1 MNGSRRRAEATR
13 GHLLLLPTTLW
24 LGALLIGPLVVIIAF
39 SLGTRGINPP
49 VRFDWAHPR
58 LESYRRALDPDF
70 LPIFGRSLLYAATAT
85 VCCIALGFPL
95 AYWIARRP
103 PRHRTLL
110 LVLAVVPFLTS
121 DLIRMY
127 AWQFILQ
134 RNGLLNAA
142 LGGLGLGD
150 DRTFLNTPG
159 AVILGLTYGFLPF
172 MVLPLY
178 AAVER
183 MDPTLVEASHD
194 LGHGRI
200 STFRR
205 VILPSVMTGVVAGTL
220 LVFIPALGDFV
231 TPALLGGTR
240 TVMYGSVIQD
250 QFRGGGNNWPLGS
263 AMAVLLMFVIMVGVI
278 VELRRSEDGLP

>member
-1 MNGSRRRAEATR
+1 VTRPRRRPEALR

-24 LGALLIGPLVVIIAF
+24 LGALLIGPLLVVVAF
-39 SLGTRGINPP
+39 SLGRRGINPP
-49 VRFDWAHPR
+49 VRVDWANPR
-58 LESYRRALDPDF
+58 FENYRRALDPDF
-70 LPIFGRSLLYAATAT
+70 LPIFLRSVGYAASAT
-85 VCCIALGFPL
+85 LCCIALGFPL

-103 PRHRTLL
+103 PRQRTLF

-121 DLIRMY
+121 YLIRMY

-134 RNGLLNAA
+134 RNGLLNAV
-142 LGGLGLGD
+142 LGAAGLGD
-150 DRTFLNTPG
+150 DRAFLNTPG
-159 AVILGLTYGFLPF
+159 AVIVGLTYGFLPF

-178 AAVER
+178 AAIER
-183 MDPTLVEASHD
+183 MDPSLVEASAD

-205 VILPSVMTGVVAGTL
+205 VILPSVFPGLVAGTL

-263 AMAVLLMFVIMVGVI
+263 AMAVLLMVVIMIGVI

>member
-121 DLIRMY
+121 YLIRMY

-205 VILPSVMTGVVAGTL
+205 VILPSVMPGLVAGTL

>member
-121 DLIRMY
+121 YLIRMY

-183 MDPTLVEASHD
+183 MDPALVEASHD

-205 VILPSVMTGVVAGTL
+205 VILPSVMPGLVAGTL

>member
-1 MNGSRRRAEATR
+1 MTRVRRRFEATR

-24 LGALLIGPLVVIIAF
+24 LGALLLGPLLVVVAF
-39 SLGTRGINPP
+39 SVGKRGINPP
-49 VRFDWAHPR
+49 VRVDWAHPR
-58 LESYRRALDPDF
+58 FENYQRALDPDF
-70 LPIFGRSLLYAATAT
+70 LPIFLRSAGYAATAT
-85 VCCIALGFPL
+85 ALCVALGFPL

-103 PRHRTLL
+103 PHRRTLF

-121 DLIRMY
+121 YLIRMY

-134 RNGLLNAA
+134 RNGLLNAV
-142 LGGLGLGD
+142 LGALGLGD

-178 AAVER
+178 AAIER
-183 MDPTLVEASHD
+183 MDPTLVEATQD
-194 LGHGRI
+194 LGHGRV
-200 STFRR
+200 STFAR
-205 VILPSVMTGVVAGTL
+205 VILPSVLPGLVAGSL

-231 TPALLGGTR
+231 TPALLGGAR
-240 TVMYGSVIQD
+240 TVMYGSTIQD

-263 AMAVLLMFVIMVGVI
+263 AMAVLLMVVIMVGII
-278 VELRRSEDGLP
+278 VELRRTEDGLP

>member
-1 MNGSRRRAEATR
+1 MKGSRRRAEATR

-121 DLIRMY
+121 YLIRMY

-183 MDPTLVEASHD
+183 MDPALVEASHD

-205 VILPSVMTGVVAGTL
+205 VILPSVMPGLVAGTL

-231 TPALLGGTR
+231 TP
-240 TVMYGSVIQD
+240 
-250 QFRGGGNNWPLGS
+250 
-263 AMAVLLMFVIMVGVI
+263 
-278 VELRRSEDGLP
+278 